1 MTNQE
6 QKLITLAQKGGND
19 ATLYLLDL
27 IEELEKKMTDIE
39 QKTPKDGLD
48 LSYILDTI
56 RSTKDTIKAIPV
68 IKGDKG
74 DKGDRGE
81 QGKAGMDGERG
92 TDGTDGKDGR
102 NGRDGKDGL
111 PGKDGVSGNPT
122 TIFGGKK
129 QRVWIQDLSSQLDG
143 VLKTFTLGTHYGIIS
158 VQSSSAPFGAF
169 RETIDYNEVGRTIVF
184 TSSVD
189 AAISLATG
197 QSLIIKVLK

>member
-1 MTNQE
+1 MTTQE
-6 QKLITLAQKGGND
+6 QKLITLASRGGND

-27 IEELEKKMTDIE
+27 IEELEKKMANLE

-74 DKGDRGE
+74 DRGE
-81 QGKAGMDGERG
+81 QGKIGRDGDKG
-92 TDGTDGKDGR
+92 IDGTDGKNGKDGK
-102 NGRDGKDGL
+102 NGRDGL
-111 PGKDGVSGNPT
+111 NGKDGISGNPT

-129 QRVWIQDLSSQLDG
+129 QRVWIQDLSSQLNG

-169 RETIDYNEVGRTIVF
+169 REVIDYNEVGRTIVF

-189 AAISLATG
+189 AAISLASG
-197 QSLIIKVLK
+197 QSLIVKVLK